1 MTAYVF
7 RRVLALGPLLLAVS
21 ALVFVALQFAP
32 GDPAVLMLGQDAT
45 PQGVATLRHQLG
57 LDRPLAAQY
66 TGFVL
71 RALRGDLGRSF
82 QTHRPVAGELARTFG
97 VTFVLATLSLA
108 AATLT
113 GMTVGC
119 LSALRRQSW
128 LDYLARA
135 IVLGGVS
142 IPIFWLGLLLISWF
156 AIKYPL
162 FPVSG
167 WGTPGQVVLPVI
179 TLAAFPLA
187 AIARMTRSSVL
198 DVLGSDYV
206 RTAYAKGLGALRIVA
221 FHLLKNALIPVTT
234 VVGLQFGTV
243 LAGAVLTESV
253 FALPG
258 LGTLLLTA
266 VLGRDYAIIRGAIL
280 LVAAVFAI
288 INLAV
293 DLAYAYLDPR
303 IHYA

>member
-1 MTAYVF
+1 MTAYVL
-7 RRVLALGPLLLAVS
+7 RRILALIPLLLAVS
-21 ALVFVALQFAP
+21 ALVFVALRFAP

-45 PQGVATLRHQLG
+45 PAGIAQVRYELG
-57 LDRPLAAQY
+57 LDRPLLAQYVAFVAGAAQ
-66 TGFVL
+66 GN
-71 RALRGDLGRSF
+71 LGRSF
-82 QTHRPVAGELARTFG
+82 ETKRPVTGELGRTFQ
-97 VTFVLATLSLA
+97 VTFVLATLSVA
-108 AATLT
+108 VATII
-113 GMTVGC
+113 GMSVGC
-119 LSALRRQSW
+119 LSALRRYSW
-128 LDYLARA
+128 IDYLARG

-156 AIKYPL
+156 AIKFPI

-167 WGTPGQVVLPVI
+167 GDAQQVVLPVI

-198 DVLGSDYV
+198 EVVASDYV
-206 RTAYAKGLGALRIVA
+206 RTAHSKGLGTARVVARHVLR
-221 FHLLKNALIPVTT
+221 NALVPVTT
-234 VVGLQFGTV
+234 VIGLQFGAV

-266 VLGRDYAIIRGAIL
+266 VLARDYAIIRGAIL
-280 LVAAVFAI
+280 LVAGVFAV

-293 DLAYAYLDPR
+293 DVAYAYLDPR
-303 IHYA
+303 IRYA

>member
-1 MTAYVF
+1 VTAYVL
-7 RRVLALGPLLLAVS
+7 RRILALIPLLLAVS
-21 ALVFVALQFAP
+21 ALVFVALRFAP

-45 PQGVATLRHQLG
+45 PAGIAQVRHELG
-57 LDRPLAAQY
+57 LDRPLPAQY
-66 TGFVL
+66 LGFV
-71 RALRGDLGRSF
+71 AGAVEGNLGRSF
-82 QTHRPVAGELARTFG
+82 ETKRPVIGELGRTFG
-97 VTFVLATLSLA
+97 VTFVLATLSVALA
-108 AATLT
+108 TIV

-119 LSALRRQSW
+119 ISALRRYSW
-128 LDYLARA
+128 IDYLARG

-156 AIKYPL
+156 AIKFPI

-167 WGTPGQVVLPVI
+167 WGTPQQVVLPVV

-198 DVLGSDYV
+198 EVVASDYV
-206 RTAYAKGLGALRIVA
+206 RTAHSKGLGGGRIVA
-221 FHLLKNALIPVTT
+221 RHVLKYALVPVTT
-234 VVGLQFGTV
+234 VIGLQFGAV

-266 VLGRDYAIIRGAIL
+266 VLARDYAIIRGAIL
-280 LVAAVFAI
+280 LVAGVFAV

-293 DLAYAYLDPR
+293 DVAYAYLDPR
-303 IHYA
+303 IRYA

>member
-1 MTAYVF
+1 MTAYVL
-7 RRVLALGPLLLAVS
+7 RRVLAMVPLLLAVS
-21 ALVFVALQFAP
+21 ALVFVALRLAP

-45 PQGVATLRHQLG
+45 PQGIVTIRHQLG
-57 LDRPLAAQY
+57 LDQPLLVQYVGFAA
-66 TGFVL
+66 G
-71 RALRGDLGRSF
+71 ALHGNLGRSF
-82 QTHRPVAGELARTFG
+82 QTRRPVVGELARTFG
-97 VTFVLATLSLA
+97 VTFVLATVSLA
-108 AATLT
+108 VATLI
-113 GMTVGC
+113 GMVVGC
-119 LSALRRQSW
+119 LSALRRHSW
-128 LDYLARA
+128 LDYLARGV
-135 IVLGGVS
+135 VLGGVS

-156 AIKYPL
+156 AIRFPL

-167 WGTPGQVVLPVI
+167 WGTPRQVVLPVI

-198 DVLGSDYV
+198 DVLASDYV
-206 RTAYAKGLGALRIVA
+206 RTAYSKGLGALRIVG
-221 FHLLKNALIPVTT
+221 FHVLKNALIPVTT
-234 VVGLQFGTV
+234 VVALQFGAV

-266 VLGRDYAIIRGAIL
+266 VLARDYAIIRGAIL
-280 LVAAVFAI
+280 LVAAVFAT

-303 IHYA
+303 IRYA

>member
-1 MTAYVF
+1 MTAYVL
-7 RRVLALGPLLLAVS
+7 RRILALIPLLLAVS
-21 ALVFVALQFAP
+21 ALVFVALRFAP

-45 PQGVATLRHQLG
+45 PAGIAQVRHELG
-57 LDRPLAAQY
+57 LDRPLPAQY
-66 TGFVL
+66 LGFV
-71 RALRGDLGRSF
+71 AGAVEGNLGRSF
-82 QTHRPVAGELARTFG
+82 ETKRPVIGELGRTFG
-97 VTFVLATLSLA
+97 VTFVLATLSVALA
-108 AATLT
+108 TIV

-119 LSALRRQSW
+119 ISALRRYSW
-128 LDYLARA
+128 IDYLARG

-156 AIKYPL
+156 AIKFPI

-167 WGTPGQVVLPVI
+167 WGTPQQVVLPVV

-198 DVLGSDYV
+198 EVVASDYV
-206 RTAYAKGLGALRIVA
+206 RTAHSKGLGGGRIVA
-221 FHLLKNALIPVTT
+221 RHVLKNALVPVTT
-234 VVGLQFGTV
+234 VIGLQFGAV

-266 VLGRDYAIIRGAIL
+266 VLARDYAIIRGAIL
-280 LVAAVFAI
+280 LVAGVFAV

-293 DLAYAYLDPR
+293 DVAYAYLDPR
-303 IHYA
+303 IRYA